1 MFSFDKNKIEFSLW
15 KFFTKVVHVI
25 GIERIPILAKIL
37 TMIFFYLIPIRKK
50 IVISN
55 LANAFPEKSKSEIK
69 KIAFNNYLSI
79 GITFMEIMA
88 FREMTGEE
96 ILALSEINNFD
107 VVKNVVDSD
116 KGSILLTAHVGN
128 WELGAL
134 TMGLSLNKQIN
145 VLVKKQRNKLVANWM
160 NEIREKFTNKEVPLG
175 ASVRE
180 LYKTLINGGI
190 VGIVGDQRGKKEDGV
205 TINFFNRPTVT
216 FQGFAALG
224 IKNKV
229 PIVVVLNRRLP
240 TGKYL
245 FDVEEIKYDNLP
257 DKLSDQLLE
266 LNQRYMTILENHIRK
281 APEQWLWM
289 HNIWKY

>member
-1 MFSFDKNKIEFSLW
+1 MFKIDKNKLEFSIW
-15 KFFTKVVHVI
+15 KFFTKVIHLI
-25 GIERIPILAKIL
+25 GLKRIPLFAKIL
-37 TMIFFYLIPIRKK
+37 TMIFFYFIPIRKK

-55 LANAFPEKSKSEIK
+55 LTKAFPEKSKSEIQ
-69 KIAFNNYLSI
+69 KIAFNNFMSV

-88 FREMTGEE
+88 FQEMTGEE
-96 ILALSEINNFD
+96 VLSLSEINNFEI
-107 VVKNVVDSD
+107 VKNAVNSD

-134 TMGLSLNKQIN
+134 TMGLTLNKQIN
-145 VLVKKQRNKLVANWM
+145 VLVKKQRNKLVADWM
-160 NEIREKFTNKEVPLG
+160 SEIREKFTNKEVPLG

-180 LYKTLINGGI
+180 LYKTLIQGGI

-205 TINFFNRPTVT
+205 IVNFFNQPTVT

-229 PIVVVLNRRLP
+229 PIVVVLNKRLP
-240 TGKYL
+240 SGKYI
-245 FDVEEIKYDNLP
+245 FDIEEIKYDNLP
-257 DKLSDQLLE
+257 EKLSDQLVE
-266 LNQRYMTILENHIRK
+266 LNQRYMTILENKIRE

>member
-1 MFSFDKNKIEFSLW
+1 MFKIDKNKLEFSIW
-15 KFFTKVVHVI
+15 KFFTKAVHLI
-25 GIERIPILAKIL
+25 GRKRIPLFAKIL
-37 TMIFFYLIPIRKK
+37 TMIFFYFIPIRKK

-55 LANAFPEKSKSEIK
+55 LTKAFPEKSKSEIQ
-69 KIAFNNYLSI
+69 KIAFNNFMSV

-88 FREMTGEE
+88 FQEMTGKEV
-96 ILALSEINNFD
+96 LSLSEINNFEI
-107 VVKNVVDSD
+107 VKNAVNSD

-134 TMGLSLNKQIN
+134 TMGLTLNKQIN
-145 VLVKKQRNKLVANWM
+145 VLVKKQRNKLVADWM
-160 NEIREKFTNKEVPLG
+160 SEIREKFTNKEVPLG

-180 LYKTLINGGI
+180 LYKTLIQGGI

-205 TINFFNRPTVT
+205 IVNFFNQPTVT

-229 PIVVVLNRRLP
+229 PIVVVLNKRLP
-240 TGKYL
+240 SGKYI
-245 FDVEEIKYDNLP
+245 FDIEEIKYDNLP
-257 DKLSDQLLE
+257 EKLSDQLVE
-266 LNQRYMTILENHIRK
+266 LNQRYMTILENKIRE